1 MMMMM
6 MMTIIIII
14 IIIIRPLC
22 AMGHIRPYA
31 HEQYSICEQLFTDDF
46 EGRWL
51 TKGRQIH

>member
-1 MMMMM
+1 MMMM

-31 HEQYSICEQLFTDDF
+31 HEQCSICEQLFTDDF